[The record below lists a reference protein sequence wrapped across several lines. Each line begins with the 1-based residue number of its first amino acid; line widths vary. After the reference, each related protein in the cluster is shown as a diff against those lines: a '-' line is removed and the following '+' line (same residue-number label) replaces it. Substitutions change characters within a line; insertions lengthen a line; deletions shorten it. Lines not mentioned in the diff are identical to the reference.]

1 MACFFLLQNIKQ
13 IAPRILHM
21 SPTGAMLQKKIGTEI
36 HAQQTHEKIFIQN
49 IWWSILCVQMFVCA
63 WNMRSC
69 SSHTYFLNIAFQL
82 CRLSW
87 GQCRIFCWRVPSWC
101 PRHFESHDT
110 SWDDTPNR
118 TVCNED
124 VWCVCVNVFAA
135 LVRKCMIAAYL
146 MRTWCLLLTLEQCP
160 CRPCTSLHHLRTR
173 FGRAANKKVLAHQ
186 GPISH
191 VFRYYI
197 RSKAARSSITVRH
210 VKACGLP
217 IFVNNGYTRSQLGT
231 NKNWQ
236 SSQKRVSLFRTV
248 IPRTVRPQHP

>member
-1 MACFFLLQNIKQ
+1 MGKIQAVRSDGLFFFTAKYKANCAAYLAHVTHRGN
-13 IAPRILHM
+13 A
-21 SPTGAMLQKKIGTEI
+21 SKKIGTEI

-124 VWCVCVNVFAA
+124 VWCVRECVRSLGQEMHDRCIFDANVMPLAHLGAVPVPALHFAA
-135 LVRKCMIAAYL
+135 PFTNSIWQGCEHMK
-146 MRTWCLLLTLEQCP
+146 
-160 CRPCTSLHHLRTR
+160 
-173 FGRAANKKVLAHQ
+173 KKVSRASR
-186 GPISH
+186 PNISC
-191 VFRYYI
+191 I
-197 RSKAARSSITVRH
+197 
-210 VKACGLP
+210 
-217 IFVNNGYTRSQLGT
+217 
-231 NKNWQ
+231 
-236 SSQKRVSLFRTV
+236 
-248 IPRTVRPQHP
+248 